1 MIKITNFQNEN
12 RDEITVSF
20 DPSLIKKSEITI
32 KEKKSKS

>member
-20 DPSLIKKSEITI
+20 DPWSLIKKSEITI
-32 KEKKSKS
+32 KEKKT